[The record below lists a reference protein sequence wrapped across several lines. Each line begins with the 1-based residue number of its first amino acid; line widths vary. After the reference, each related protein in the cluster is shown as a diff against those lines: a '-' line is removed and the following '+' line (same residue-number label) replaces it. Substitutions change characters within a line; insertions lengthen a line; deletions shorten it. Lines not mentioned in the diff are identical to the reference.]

1 MLWRGLLGPE
11 CSAYITI
18 PQVRVRV
25 KVGAIP
31 MNAGELKKI
40 IFLMGSRY
48 ISFPF
53 LYEGHLFS
61 EKKIRE
67 KRIGKKLKKYI

>member
-1 MLWRGLLGPE
+1 
-11 CSAYITI
+11 
-18 PQVRVRV
+18 
-25 KVGAIP
+25 

-40 IFLMGSRY
+40 IFLMGSSC

-61 EKKIRE
+61 EKNK
-67 KRIGKKLKKYI
+67 GKN